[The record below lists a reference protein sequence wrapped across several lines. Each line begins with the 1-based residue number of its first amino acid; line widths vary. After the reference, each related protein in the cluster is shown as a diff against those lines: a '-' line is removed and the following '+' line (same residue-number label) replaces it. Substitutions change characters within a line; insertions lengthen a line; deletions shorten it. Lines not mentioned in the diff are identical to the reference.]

1 MIIKPVEKRIILP
14 HKLDLREY
22 QTPVFKALFQDNIK
36 RIVDVIHRRAGKSK
50 IALNILISAAFQR
63 IGLYFHCFPQLTQA
77 KKAIWLGIDGSG
89 MRYLD
94 HYPPELIKHIDNV
107 EMRVTL
113 INGSIIQLVGSDMY
127 DKLRGSNP
135 VGIVFDEYAH
145 SSPFCWQYTSP
156 ILRENGGWAMFIY
169 TPNGHNHGWEL
180 YEKNINNP
188 KWFVRKLDITQT
200 RKQDGS
206 FIITEEDIQE
216 ERDSGISEEAIQ
228 QEYYVSFEA
237 AVIGAY
243 YADQLRIAEYDN
255 RIKLFPIDKKLPIFT
270 GWDLGYRDSTAIWF
284 AQLVGREIRL
294 IHYYEDSGRPLSHY
308 LDYSKAFILS
318 NGGINGIHFAPHDI
332 GVHEYSTGKTR
343 LETAR
348 KAGWRFRVVGK
359 HTVAD
364 GIDVVRDDLK
374 YAVIHREWA
383 KNGLSMIKMYKKGAD
398 GKPEHDV
405 SSHCADALRYLFVGL
420 KEYHGMPIDSKSK
433 QVVRRPYV
441 ETGIHP

>member
-1 MIIKPVEKRIILP
+1 MIIQPQRIILP
-14 HKLDLREY
+14 HNMILREY
-22 QTPVFKALFQDNIK
+22 QTPVFEALFKRKIK

-50 IALNILISAAFQR
+50 TALNILISAGFQR
-63 IGLYFHCFPQLTQA
+63 VGLYFHCFPQLTQA
-77 KKAIWLGIDGSG
+77 KKAIWLGIDGDG

-94 HYPPELIKHIDNV
+94 HYPKSLVKHIDNV

-169 TPNGHNHGWEL
+169 TPNGHNHGFDL
-180 YEKNINNP
+180 YDKNINNP

-200 RKQDGS
+200 KKADGS
-206 FIITEEDIQE
+206 PIITEDDIQE

-243 YADQLRIAEYDN
+243 YAEQLRIAEREN
-255 RIKLFPIDKKLPIFT
+255 RIRLFPIDKTLPIFT
-270 GWDLGYRDSTAIWF
+270 SWDLGFRDSTAIWF
-284 AQLVGREIRL
+284 AQVAGREVRL
-294 IHYYEDSGRPLSHY
+294 IHYYEDSGRKLS
-308 LDYSKAFILS
+308 DYIDYCKAFILS
-318 NGGINGIHFAPHDI
+318 NGGKHGVHFAPHDI
-332 GVHEYSTGKTR
+332 GVHEFTTGKTR

-348 KAGWRFRVVGK
+348 GLGWRFKVVGK
-359 HTVAD
+359 HFVQD
-364 GIDVVRDDLK
+364 GIDAVRESMGYTLIHSD
-374 YAVIHREWA
+374 YA
-383 KNGLSMIKMYKKGAD
+383 KQGLALLKMYKKDHD
-398 GKPEHDV
+398 GKPEHGLA
-405 SSHCADALRYLFVGL
+405 SHCADSLRYFFMGL
-420 KEYHGMPIDSKSK
+420 KSYMSEQQDHKPI
-433 QVVRRPYV
+433 QVKRRPYA
-441 ETGIHP
+441 

>member
-1 MIIKPVEKRIILP
+1 MIIRPQRIVLP
-14 HKLDLREY
+14 YKMDLREY
-22 QTPVFKALFQDNIK
+22 QTPVFKALFERKIK

-50 IALNILISAAFQR
+50 TALNVLISAGFQR
-63 IGLYFHCFPQLTQA
+63 VGLYFHCFPQLTQA
-77 KKAIWLGIDGSG
+77 KKAIWLGIDGDG

-94 HYPPELIKHIDNV
+94 HYPPELVKHIDNV

-180 YEKNINNP
+180 YDKNLNNP

-200 RKQDGS
+200 RRNDGS
-206 FIITEEDIQE
+206 LIITEDDIQE

-243 YADQLRIAEYDN
+243 YADQLRKAEREN
-255 RIKLFPIDKKLPIFT
+255 RLRLFPIDKKLPIFT
-270 GWDLGYRDSTAIWF
+270 AWDLGFRDATAIWF
-284 AQLVGREIRL
+284 IQVVGREVRL
-294 IHYYEDSGRPLSHY
+294 IHYFEDVGRPMSSY
-308 LDYSKAFILS
+308 IEYCKAFIAS
-318 NGGINGIHFAPHDI
+318 NGGKHGTHFAPHDI
-332 GVHEYSTGKTR
+332 AVHEFTTGKTR

-348 KAGWRFRVVGK
+348 QQGWRFHVVGQ
-359 HTVAD
+359 HHVQD
-364 GIDVVRDDLK
+364 GIDAVREALE
-374 YAVIHREWA
+374 YTVIHTEYA
-383 KNGLSMIKMYKKGAD
+383 KQGLSLLKMYKKGDD

-405 SSHCADALRYLFVGL
+405 SSHCADALRCFYMGL
-420 KEYHGMPIDSKSK
+420 KSYMTQTGTAK
-433 QVVRRPYV
+433 QRQVRRKPY
-441 ETGIHP
+441 G

>member
-1 MIIKPVEKRIILP
+1 MIIRPQRIVLP
-14 HKLDLREY
+14 YKMDLREY
-22 QTPVFKALFQDNIK
+22 QTPIFDALFKRKIK

-50 IALNILISAAFQR
+50 TALNVLISAGFQR
-63 IGLYFHCFPQLTQA
+63 VGLYFHCFPQLTQA
-77 KKAIWLGIDGSG
+77 KKAIWLGIDGDG

-94 HYPPELIKHIDNV
+94 HYPPELVKHIDNV

-180 YEKNINNP
+180 YDKNINNP

-200 RKQDGS
+200 RKNDGS
-206 FIITEEDIQE
+206 RIITEDDIQE

-243 YADQLRIAEYDN
+243 YAEQLRKMERDN
-255 RIKLFPIDKKLPIFT
+255 RLILFPIDKKLPIFT
-270 GWDLGYRDSTAIWF
+270 SWDLGFRDSTSIWF
-284 AQLVGREIRL
+284 AQVVGREARL
-294 IHYYEDSGRPLSHY
+294 IHYYEDSGRKMS
-308 LDYSKAFILS
+308 DYIEYCKAFIAS
-318 NGGINGIHFAPHDI
+318 NGGKHGVHFAPHDI
-332 GVHEYSTGKTR
+332 AVHEFTTGKTR
-343 LETAR
+343 LEAAR
-348 KAGWRFRVVGK
+348 KQGWRFHVVGQ
-359 HTVAD
+359 HHVAD
-364 GIDVVRDDLK
+364 GIDAVREGLD
-374 YAVIHREWA
+374 YTVIHSEYARQ
-383 KNGLSMIKMYKKGAD
+383 GLSLLKMYKKGLD
-398 GKPEHDV
+398 GKPEHGV
-405 SSHCADALRYLFVGL
+405 SSHCADALRIFYMGL
-420 KEYHGMPIDSKSK
+420 KSYMTETGTAKAR
-433 QVVRRPYV
+433 QVERRPFA
-441 ETGIHP
+441 

>member
-1 MIIKPVEKRIILP
+1 MIKPSRIVLP
-14 HKLDLREY
+14 HNMQLRDY
-22 QTPVFKALFQDNIK
+22 QTPIFDALFNQGIK

-50 IALNILISAAFQR
+50 TALNVLISAAFQR
-63 IGLYFHCFPQLTQA
+63 VGLYFHCFPQLTQA
-77 KKAIWLGIDGSG
+77 KKAIWLGIDGDG

-94 HYPPELIKHIDNV
+94 HYPKELVKHIDNV

-169 TPNGHNHGWEL
+169 TPNGHNHGFDL
-180 YEKNINNP
+180 YDKNLNNP

-200 RKQDGS
+200 KKADGS
-206 FIITEEDIQE
+206 PIITEDDIQE

-243 YADQLRIAEYDN
+243 YAEQIRRAEYEN
-255 RIKLFPIDKKLPIFT
+255 RIKLFPIDNSLPIFT
-270 GWDLGYRDSTAIWF
+270 AWDLGFRDSTAIWF
-284 AQLVGREIRL
+284 AQVVGREARL
-294 IHYYEDSGRPLSHY
+294 IHYYEDSGRKMA
-308 LDYSKAFILS
+308 DYISYVQAFIKS
-318 NGGINGIHFAPHDI
+318 NGGQHGTHFAPHDI
-332 GVHEYSTGKTR
+332 GVHEYTTGKTR
-343 LETAR
+343 KETAA
-348 KAGWRFRVVGK
+348 KLGLRFM
-359 HTVAD
+359 TVPKISPQD
-364 GIDVVRDDLK
+364 GIDAVREGLE
-374 YAVIHREWA
+374 YTVIHSEYA
-383 KNGLSMIKMYKKGAD
+383 KQGLALLKMYKKGLD

-405 SSHCADALRYLFVGL
+405 SSHCADALRYFYVGL
-420 KEYHGMPIDSKSK
+420 RSYMGEKDKPQPRQARINHYG
-433 QVVRRPYV
+433 
-441 ETGIHP
+441 

>member
-1 MIIKPVEKRIILP
+1 MQ
-14 HKLDLREY
+14 LREY
-22 QTPVFKALFQDNIK
+22 QYPIFEALFKRKIK

-50 IALNILISAAFQR
+50 TALNVLIAASFER

-77 KKAIWLGIDGSG
+77 KKAIWLGIDGDG

-94 HYPPELIKHIDNV
+94 HYPPELVAHIDNT

-169 TPNGHNHGWEL
+169 TPNGHNHGYEL
-180 YEKNINNP
+180 YNQNINNP

-200 RKQDGS
+200 RKGDGS
-206 FIITEEDIQE
+206 FIITEDDIQE

-243 YADQLRIAEYDN
+243 YADQLRKAEKEN
-255 RIKLFPIDKKLPIFT
+255 RVKMFPIDKSLPIFT
-270 GWDLGYRDSTAIWF
+270 SWDLGFRDSTAIWF
-284 AQLVGREIRL
+284 AQCVGREIRF
-294 IHYYEDSGRPLSHY
+294 IHYYEDSGRKM
-308 LDYSKAFILS
+308 LDYIEYVLSFILS
-318 NGGINGIHFAPHDI
+318 NGGKHGRHFAPHDI
-332 GVHEYSTGKTR
+332 AVHEYTTGKSR

-348 KAGWRFRVVGK
+348 KAGLRMTPVGRLD
-359 HTVAD
+359 VQS
-364 GIDVVRDDLK
+364 GIDATRDGLD
-374 YAVIHREWA
+374 YTVIHSEFC
-383 KNGLSMIKMYKKGAD
+383 KQGLALLKMYKKGLD
-398 GKPEHDV
+398 GKPEHGV
-405 SSHCADALRYLFVGL
+405 SSHCADSMRYFYLGY
-420 KEYHGMPIDSKSK
+420 KNHMTDTDIPKPQQARIKRYS
-433 QVVRRPYV
+433 
-441 ETGIHP
+441 

>member
-1 MIIKPVEKRIILP
+1 MIIRPQRIVLP
-14 HKLDLREY
+14 YKMDLREY
-22 QTPVFKALFQDNIK
+22 QTPVFEALFKRKIK

-50 IALNILISAAFQR
+50 TALNILISAGFQR
-63 IGLYFHCFPQLTQA
+63 VGLYFHCFPQLTQA
-77 KKAIWLGIDGSG
+77 KKAIWLGIDGDG

-94 HYPPELIKHIDNV
+94 HYPPELVKHIDNV

-156 ILRENGGWAMFIY
+156 ILRENGGWALFIY

-180 YEKNINNP
+180 YDKNLNNP

-200 RKQDGS
+200 RKLDGS
-206 FIITEEDIQE
+206 PIITEDDIQE

-243 YADQLRIAEYDN
+243 YAEQIRKAERDN
-255 RIKLFPIDKKLPIFT
+255 RIRLFPIDKSLPIFT
-270 GWDLGYRDSTAIWF
+270 SWDLGFRDATAIWF
-284 AQLVGREIRL
+284 FQVVGREVRI
-294 IHYYEDSGRPLSHY
+294 IHYYEDVGRAMS
-308 LDYSKAFILS
+308 DYIEYCKAFIES
-318 NGGINGIHFAPHDI
+318 NGGKHGVHFAPHDI
-332 GVHEYSTGKTR
+332 GVHEFSTGKTR

-348 KAGWRFRVVGK
+348 KLGWRFHVVGQ
-359 HTVAD
+359 HHVQD
-364 GIDVVRDDLK
+364 GIDAVREGLA
-374 YAVIHREWA
+374 YTVIHSEYARH
-383 KNGLSMIKMYKKGAD
+383 GLALLKMYKKGEN
-398 GKPEHDV
+398 GKPLHDV
-405 SSHCADALRYLFVGL
+405 ASHCADALRCFYMGL
-420 KEYHGMPIDSKSK
+420 KAYMTETGNSKPMK
-433 QVVRRPYV
+433 VRRKPY
-441 ETGIHP
+441 G

>member
-1 MIIKPVEKRIILP
+1 MT
-14 HKLDLREY
+14 LRDY
-22 QTPVFKALFQDNIK
+22 QTPVFEALFKRKIK

-50 IALNILISAAFQR
+50 TALNVLISAAFQR
-63 IGLYFHCFPQLTQA
+63 VGLYFHCFPQLTQA
-77 KKAIWLGIDGSG
+77 KKAIWLGIDGDG
-89 MRYLD
+89 MRYLE
-94 HYPPELIKHIDNV
+94 HYPKVLVKHIDNV

-169 TPNGHNHGWEL
+169 TPNGHNHGHDL
-180 YEKNINNP
+180 YQHNLNNP

-200 RKQDGS
+200 YKQDGS
-206 FIITEEDIQE
+206 PIITEDDIQE

-243 YADQLRIAEYDN
+243 YADQLRKAERDG
-255 RIKLFPIDKKLPIFT
+255 RIRVFPIDKTLKIFT
-270 GWDLGYRDSTAIWF
+270 AWDLGYRDATAIWF
-284 AQLVGREIRL
+284 IQIAGREVRL
-294 IHYYEDSGRPLSHY
+294 IHYYENVGRPMS
-308 LDYSKAFILS
+308 DYIEYAKAFIAS
-318 NGGINGIHFAPHDI
+318 NGGKHGVHFAPHDI

-348 KAGWRFRVVGK
+348 QAGWRFKVVGK
-359 HTVAD
+359 HYVQD
-364 GIDVVRDDLK
+364 GIDAVREGLE
-374 YAVIHREWA
+374 YTVIHSEYA
-383 KNGLSMIKMYKKGAD
+383 KQGLSLLKMYKKDHD
-398 GKPEHDV
+398 GKPEHGL
-405 SSHCADALRYLFVGL
+405 SSHCADALRGVYMGIKDYMTQTGTAKPRQLQRNP
-420 KEYHGMPIDSKSK
+420 YH
-433 QVVRRPYV
+433 R
-441 ETGIHP
+441 